1 MVQTAAT
8 SSFGTDTPQST
19 SCYLKPTTTWSTACS
34 RTLTTPVS
42 PADVPPEPGR
52 CFFTCW
58 HCSHFLLCFSSGFF
72 RDRLWYQDLVAT
84 GSIAVF
90 QQSPRWGGRV
100 NPQKRKEKKTKPTV
114 KPFFFSSRQGHHSE
128 WADVGGNE
136 KHDHSPGLFHA
147 SNVGLPQPHQIRYT
161 HTRACSTLFL
171 LDQSQPLFN
180 ICLFLFADRVEGDRS
195 EGSGQENEDE
205 Q

>member
-8 SSFGTDTPQST
+8 SSSGTDTPQST

-52 CFFTCW
+52 CFLTCW
-58 HCSHFLLCFSSGFF
+58 CCSHFLLCFSSGFF

-84 GSIAVF
+84 GRIAEF

-100 NPQKRKEKKTKPTV
+100 NPQKRKQKNQTHRKTFLLLLFPSR
-114 KPFFFSSRQGHHSE
+114 SSLGMSWCWRKRETLSQSQPLSCYECWPPSITSDQVH
-128 WADVGGNE
+128 
-136 KHDHSPGLFHA
+136 KH
-147 SNVGLPQPHQIRYT
+147 
-161 HTRACSTLFL
+161 ACSTLFL